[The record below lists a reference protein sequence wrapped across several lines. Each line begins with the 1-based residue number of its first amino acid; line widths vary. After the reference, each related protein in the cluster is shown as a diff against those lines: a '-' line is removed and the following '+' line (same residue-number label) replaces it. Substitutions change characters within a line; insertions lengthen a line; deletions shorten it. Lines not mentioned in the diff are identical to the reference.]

1 MCKRIV
7 TFLILVPLVV
17 LISLPCSI
25 KQDIKQLLSIPI
37 NTSVQI
43 DKSSKNGICVYTPVK
58 NKKNK
63 KQQQLNIKHFFTL
76 SPACFFEPDILTPHQ
91 NQSIGLDPGKFY
103 SIPIF
108 LIYRKLII

>member
-1 MCKRIV
+1 MCKRII
-7 TFLILVPLVV
+7 TFLILVPLAV

-43 DKSSKNGICVYTPVK
+43 EKSSKNGICVYTPVK
-58 NKKNK
+58 DKTSQ
-63 KQQQLNIKHFFTL
+63 KQQQLNIKHFFTS
-76 SPACFFEPDILTPHQ
+76 SPAYFFEPDVLTFY
-91 NQSIGLDPGKFY
+91 QSTGSDPGEFY
-103 SIPIF
+103 SVPIF